1 MSKDSSGKQ
10 EDRFEGRRILN
21 RSCGTSWELEEEADR
36 LLANYRR
43 EHPIISEEEY
53 LVLSKGQ
60 MDRRSQKEILNK
72 QSHPE
77 AYLYSGL
84 YRRAYNPNIGK
95 RPRSGT
101 TDKRMDQDFD

>member
-1 MSKDSSGKQ
+1 MSSASASKPEDS
-10 EDRFEGRRILN
+10 FEGRRILN
-21 RSCGTSWELEEEADR
+21 RTSGTSWELEEEADR

-72 QSHPE
+72 QSFPE
-77 AYLYSGL
+77 AHLYSGL
-84 YRRAYNPNIGK
+84 YKRAYNPNLGK

-101 TDKRMDQDFD
+101 TDKRMEQDFE

>member
-1 MSKDSSGKQ
+1 MVPDSTGQAK
-10 EDRFEGRRILN
+10 DRFDGRTIPN
-21 RSCGTSWELEEEADR
+21 RSCGTDWDLEEEADR
-36 LLANYRR
+36 ILADYRR

-60 MDRRSQKEILNK
+60 MDRRAQKEILNK
-72 QSHPE
+72 QSFPE
-77 AYLYSGL
+77 AHLYSGL

>member
-1 MSKDSSGKQ
+1 MNSDSSSQ
-10 EDRFEGRRILN
+10 SESYEGRMFPGK
-21 RSCGTSWELEEEADR
+21 SCGTDWELEEEADR
-36 LLANYRR
+36 ILADYRR

-72 QSHPE
+72 QSYPE
-77 AYLYSGL
+77 AHLYSGL
-84 YRRAYNPNIGK
+84 YKRAYNPNFGK

-101 TDKRMDQDFD
+101 IDKERDFD

>member
-1 MSKDSSGKQ
+1 MSPNSASKPEDS
-10 EDRFEGRRILN
+10 FEGRSILD
-21 RSCGTSWELEEEADR
+21 RSYGTAWDLEEEADR

-60 MDRRSQKEILNK
+60 MDRRAQKEILNK
-72 QSHPE
+72 QSYPE
-77 AYLYSGL
+77 AHLYSGL
-84 YRRAYNPNIGK
+84 YKRAYNPNFGK

-101 TDKRMDQDFD
+101 TDKRMEQDFE

>member
-1 MSKDSSGKQ
+1 MRKESSEVP
-10 EDRFEGRRILN
+10 EDRFEGRSLLDK
-21 RSCGTSWELEEEADR
+21 SCGIAWDLEEEADR
-36 LLANYRR
+36 ILADYRR
-43 EHPIISEEEY
+43 KHPILSQEEY

-72 QSHPE
+72 QSFPE
-77 AYLYSGL
+77 AHLYSGL

-101 TDKRMDQDFD
+101 TDKRMEQDVD

>member
-1 MSKDSSGKQ
+1 MDSDSHSQSEKYDGRKLLSKTSGT
-10 EDRFEGRRILN
+10 D
-21 RSCGTSWELEEEADR
+21 WELEEEADR
-36 LLANYRR
+36 ILADYRR

-72 QSHPE
+72 HSYPE
-77 AYLYSGL
+77 AHLYSGL
-84 YRRAYNPNIGK
+84 YKRVYNPNFGK

-101 TDKRMDQDFD
+101 IDKERDFE

>member
-1 MSKDSSGKQ
+1 MASEPVPQPDKYD
-10 EDRFEGRRILN
+10 GRKLLDKT
-21 RSCGTSWELEEEADR
+21 CGTYWELEEEADR
-36 LLANYRR
+36 ILADYRR

-72 QSHPE
+72 QAYPE
-77 AYLYSGL
+77 AHLYSGL
-84 YRRAYNPNIGK
+84 YRRAYNPQFGK

-101 TDKRMDQDFD
+101 TDKRMEQDFD

>member
-1 MSKDSSGKQ
+1 MAPDSVSHADKY
-10 EDRFEGRRILN
+10 EGRRLPG
-21 RSCGTSWELEEEADR
+21 RTSGIDWDLEEEADR
-36 LLANYRR
+36 LLADYRR
-43 EHPIISEEEY
+43 DHPIISEEEY

-72 QSHPE
+72 QAFPE
-77 AYLYSGL
+77 AHLFSGL

-101 TDKRMDQDFD
+101 TDKRMEQDFD

>member
-1 MSKDSSGKQ
+1 MGTNSADHSEEK
-10 EDRFEGRRILN
+10 FEGRRILDK
-21 RSCGTSWELEEEADR
+21 SCGVAWDLEEEADR
-36 LLANYRR
+36 LLADYRR

-60 MDRRSQKEILNK
+60 MDRRSNKEILNK
-72 QSHPE
+72 QSFPE

-84 YRRAYNPNIGK
+84 YRRAYNPQIGK

>member
-1 MSKDSSGKQ
+1 MGDSSADNPEEG
-10 EDRFEGRRILN
+10 FEGRSLLN
-21 RSCGTSWELEEEADR
+21 QSCGVAWELEEEADR
-36 LLANYRR
+36 ILADYRR

-72 QSHPE
+72 QSYPE
-77 AYLYSGL
+77 AHLYSGL
-84 YRRAYNPNIGK
+84 YKRAYNPNLGK

-101 TDKRMDQDFD
+101 VDKRLDQEVD